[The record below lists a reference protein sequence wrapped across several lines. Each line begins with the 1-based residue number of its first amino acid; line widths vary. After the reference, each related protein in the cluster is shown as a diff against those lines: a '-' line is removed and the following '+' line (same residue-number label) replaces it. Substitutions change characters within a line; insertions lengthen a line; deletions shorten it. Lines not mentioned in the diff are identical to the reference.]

1 MPVMRAQNEE
11 RRDADFSLF
20 AACSLETGG
29 FKLWPSRFAEA
40 RPLAFKPPS
49 GFFPSLRVQAGLFAM
64 ILSEE
69 PTGFLEKTPSTL
81 SPTN

>member
-1 MPVMRAQNEE
+1 
-11 RRDADFSLF
+11 
-20 AACSLETGG
+20 
-29 FKLWPSRFAEA
+29 
-40 RPLAFKPPS
+40 LAFKPPS